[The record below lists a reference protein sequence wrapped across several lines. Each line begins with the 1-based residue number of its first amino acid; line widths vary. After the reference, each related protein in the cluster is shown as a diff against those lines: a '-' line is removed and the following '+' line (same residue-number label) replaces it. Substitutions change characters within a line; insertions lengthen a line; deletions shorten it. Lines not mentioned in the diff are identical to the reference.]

1 MAESPRDLAARW
13 AACGLEMDDEL
24 TGVPSEAGADDEGM
38 SAMAPG
44 DEHDVMMSDVG
55 AEADAPARDVEREQQ
70 REVPVECVVC
80 VGDDGGGG
88 GSEVRRGH
96 EGEGGVE
103 GCEGVD
109 GVEQRAVR
117 AAHETEGGDVD
128 EAIEGYE
135 NISLQ
140 HAEGG
145 SGPTGGIKKRGHR
158 GRSKE
163 SKAELRRSDA
173 SRTSIQLQGDVKC
186 RGTSSACAAGLIPTC
201 SSLASL
207 AARPT
212 S

>member
-1 MAESPRDLAARW
+1 M
-13 AACGLEMDDEL
+13 
-24 TGVPSEAGADDEGM
+24 
-38 SAMAPG
+38 
-44 DEHDVMMSDVG
+44 
-55 AEADAPARDVEREQQ
+55 
-70 REVPVECVVC
+70 C

-163 SKAELRRSDA
+163 SKAERRKPNKYTA
-173 SRTSIQLQGDVKC
+173 TRRREVPGD
-186 RGTSSACAAGLIPTC
+186 
-201 SSLASL
+201 
-207 AARPT
+207 
-212 S
+212 

>member
-1 MAESPRDLAARW
+1 MW

-109 GVEQRAVR
+109 GVERRAVW
-117 AAHETEGGDVD
+117 AAHEVEGEDGVEAMEGD
-128 EAIEGYE
+128 E
-135 NISLQ
+135 NVSLQ
-140 HAEGG
+140 SAVGG
-145 SGPTGGIKKRGHR
+145 SGSIGGIKKKRPQRRAKGAMNHRQRQLAEQHARRGSAMQ
-158 GRSKE
+158 GG
-163 SKAELRRSDA
+163 
-173 SRTSIQLQGDVKC
+173 SILPFGM
-186 RGTSSACAAGLIPTC
+186 
-201 SSLASL
+201 
-207 AARPT
+207 
-212 S
+212 

>member
-1 MAESPRDLAARW
+1 MLCVSATMRAAAAAR
-13 AACGLEMDDEL
+13 C
-24 TGVPSEAGADDEGM
+24 DEGM
-38 SAMAPG
+38 RAR
-44 DEHDVMMSDVG
+44 
-55 AEADAPARDVEREQQ
+55 EASRAV
-70 REVPVECVVC
+70 
-80 VGDDGGGG
+80 
-88 GSEVRRGH
+88 S
-96 EGEGGVE
+96 
-103 GCEGVD
+103 EGVD

-173 SRTSIQLQGDVKC
+173 SRTSTAT
-186 RGTSSACAAGLIPTC
+186 R
-201 SSLASL
+201 
-207 AARPT
+207 
-212 S
+212 